1 MVDWDVMNRAKQI
14 ISVLPE
20 QYFFGP
26 FGGANLVVITAD
38 AMHGG
43 RGGGGGGGQGWG
55 GGGRGHRENCFMALN
70 NCKNLNNMSSKCITD
85 LNH

>member
-38 AMHGG
+38 AVHGG
-43 RGGGGGGGQGWG
+43 RGGGVADKGGGGG
-55 GGGRGHRENCFMALN
+55 GGGGVIERIVLWP
-70 NCKNLNNMSSKCITD
+70 LITVKT
-85 LNH
+85 